1 MNKYRPSGLPLT
13 NLRRL
18 IRRDAIIPAW
28 NNRDLCVCAGT
39 RRKKKGHEHKNDA
52 EQSLLLKINKEEEWL
67 VYTIPL
73 LLFPLGFQPG
83 PGGVSLCRSKLHFLR
98 VSCQFW
104 LFSCHCH
111 RVWLS
116 VIWLDQLLDIQIQII
131 PIRKAIFVCF
141 VLFLSGLVL
150 GGWGWWWSIFNFD
163 RYLKNGQFEECRLL
177 FRFQK
182 FWQRQKKET
191 KFKIT

>member
-1 MNKYRPSGLPLT
+1 
-13 NLRRL
+13 
-18 IRRDAIIPAW
+18 
-28 NNRDLCVCAGT
+28 VCAGT
-39 RRKKKGHEHKNDA
+39 RRKKKGHEHKHDA

-141 VLFLSGLVL
+141 VLGGL
-150 GGWGWWWSIFNFD
+150 GGGRFLISIDILKMANSKSVVCFFD
-163 RYLKNGQFEECRLL
+163 FKSFDKDKRKRRSSRLL
-177 FRFQK
+177 KKSKRLFFRNVHT
-182 FWQRQKKET
+182 WLHEKEHN
-191 KFKIT
+191 K